1 MSAWA
6 RALVKAE
13 IAARATT
20 AREGVQPP
28 TRNTVTRTTTA
39 RSTPGA
45 PQHNPAMP
53 AVAFQPEVTVMELPM
68 PDPHQEP
75 HEDEGADELA
85 DDWWAVEIEKRLG
98 DRLLRH
104 DAEAGAVVSTPTR
117 DAVRGKK
124 VGLVFGATWS
134 KRTLGFMYQLASWYK
149 ESAAESGV
157 EIVFVSLDKTSDDFA
172 ESFDSRHPWLALPFG
187 RRDLNKLICDA
198 VAQEGEIPSLAVFDS
213 DTAELQAVYGEE
225 GLRDWIAEGMHG
237 DDTFRRWQLGT
248 PVGAWLGGGGSGSSS
263 APAVT
268 SQESQAFART
278 VMAFAGAKGLQD
290 SVTTLVSYS
299 GGAADD
305 VGRMSG
311 DEQGWTPLHFAAL
324 EGHADTVRSLAVCGS
339 NVNAADEKGATALH
353 KAAAGG
359 HIETIEQLLSLGADA
374 HAKDATGR
382 TGLHYAA
389 AHGQHRAAR
398 FLITA
403 AQADV
408 AARTHQGE
416 TPLHRAAF
424 YGHLDTIRALVELG
438 SDVTAKDDRDK
449 HPKQVAEDN
458 KRDEAAAALQRLI
471 APSC

>member
-1 MSAWA
+1 M
-6 RALVKAE
+6 
-13 IAARATT
+13 
-20 AREGVQPP
+20 
-28 TRNTVTRTTTA
+28 
-39 RSTPGA
+39 
-45 PQHNPAMP
+45 PA

-75 HEDEGADELA
+75 HEEDEGSDELA
-85 DDWWAVEIEKRLG
+85 DDWWAAEIEKRLG

-104 DAEAGAVVSTPTR
+104 DAEEGGTVETATR

-134 KRTLGFMYQLASWYK
+134 KRTLGFMYQLAAWYK

-213 DTAELQAVYGEE
+213 DTAEIQAVYGEE

-248 PVGAWLGGGGSGSSS
+248 PVGAWLGGGGSGS

-374 HAKDATGR
+374 HAHDATGR
-382 TGLHYAA
+382 TALHYAA

-408 AARTHQGE
+408 AARTQQGE

-438 SDVTAKDDRDK
+438 SDVTAKVSQN
-449 HPKQVAEDN
+449 PFQ
-458 KRDEAAAALQRLI
+458 
-471 APSC
+471 APCRVPARAIRI